1 MICLHWLWLL
11 VVPLA
16 FVLGLWW
23 DGSEEDDDDED

>member
-11 VVPLA
+11 LVPLA

-23 DGSEEDDDDED
+23 DGCEEDEDYE

>member
-23 DGSEEDDDDED
+23 DGSEEDEDDE

>member
-11 VVPLA
+11 LVPLA

-23 DGSEEDDDDED
+23 DGSEEDEDYE

>member
-11 VVPLA
+11 LVPLA

-23 DGSEEDDDDED
+23 EGSEEDESDN

>member
-1 MICLHWLWLL
+1 MICLHWAWLL

-23 DGSEEDDDDED
+23 DGAEEDEDDE